1 MSGEEQKEREDAVA
15 RLLKAAAPRPA
26 VPVERAT
33 RVRAAVHERWNQKV
47 LWRRRRKGALW
58 GLVALATAATVLFGL
73 RIEYWNSSNVV
84 IGPPTGIVESMSG
97 TVRRVE
103 SGSRLRVR
111 VGDTIPVG
119 SWLETEGRGRISVRL
134 VSGVSLRMDVETRLS
149 LDSPSAVRLDRGAV
163 YVDTGAG
170 HEGGRALEIR
180 TELGVARDV
189 GTQFEVRLRDE
200 GLLVRVREG
209 MVQLS
214 REGNIHDATAGNEV
228 KMNATGAIERRALLP
243 HGKEW
248 DWIADLAPPFTLDG
262 ASLEEFL
269 DWVTR
274 EHGFRLRF
282 DDQALA
288 DAASTILLEGPALHM
303 TPERALRQVL
313 PTCGLSHRI
322 EDGTL
327 WIQDSER

>member
-15 RLLKAAAPRPA
+15 RLLQAAAPRPA
-26 VPVERAT
+26 VPVERAA
-33 RVRAAVHERWNQKV
+33 RVRAAVRERWTQKV

-58 GLVALATAATVLFGL
+58 GLAALATAATVLFGL

-111 VGDTIPVG
+111 VGDTVPVG

-189 GTQFEVRLRDE
+189 GTQFEVRLRDQ

-214 REGNIHDATAGNEV
+214 REGNIHDATAGE
-228 KMNATGAIERRALLP
+228 
-243 HGKEW
+243 
-248 DWIADLAPPFTLDG
+248 
-262 ASLEEFL
+262 
-269 DWVTR
+269 
-274 EHGFRLRF
+274 
-282 DDQALA
+282 
-288 DAASTILLEGPALHM
+288 
-303 TPERALRQVL
+303 
-313 PTCGLSHRI
+313 
-322 EDGTL
+322 
-327 WIQDSER
+327 